1 MYINQRKQLTHFG
14 VQQLGNSRVN
24 VLFKETKNLFD
35 FNLEKFKW
43 ITNKSDIIA
52 THIRYH

>member
-14 VQQLGNSRVN
+14 VQQLGNSGVN